1 MENSFQKSFIPKK
14 PAATNPAYKKTVS
27 FFSIITISLLII
39 SILASLGL
47 FFYKKYLTK
56 QIETLSSSLNIARD
70 SFETDTIKELDLFS
84 KRTES
89 AKTILKNHI
98 VLSPLFSLLGEI
110 TIPQVAYTSFDA
122 KIDENG
128 VTTVNV
134 NGMAKDYRSIS
145 VQSDVFSSQK
155 GSSLKNIL
163 FANLVKDKDSNVSF
177 NLKFNVTPSLL
188 SYEKNSLLEENTTS
202 FNNLENATP

>member
-14 PAATNPAYKKTVS
+14 PMASNPAYKKTVS
-27 FFSIITISLLII
+27 FFSIITVTLLII
-39 SILASLGL
+39 SILASVGL

-70 SFETDTIKELDLFS
+70 SFETDTIKELDLFYR
-84 KRTES
+84 RTES

-98 VLSPLFSLLGEI
+98 VLSPLFSLLGDI
-110 TIPQVAYTSFDA
+110 TIPQVEYTSFDA
-122 KIDENG
+122 KIDDSG
-128 VTTVNV
+128 VITVNMK
-134 NGMAKDYRSIS
+134 GTAKDYRSIS
-145 VQSDVFSSQK
+145 VQSDIFSSPK

-163 FANLVKDKDSNVSF
+163 FANLTKVKDNNVSF

-188 SYEKNSLLEENTTS
+188 SYEKNSLTEEVTPTS
-202 FNNLENATP
+202 NNLENVTP